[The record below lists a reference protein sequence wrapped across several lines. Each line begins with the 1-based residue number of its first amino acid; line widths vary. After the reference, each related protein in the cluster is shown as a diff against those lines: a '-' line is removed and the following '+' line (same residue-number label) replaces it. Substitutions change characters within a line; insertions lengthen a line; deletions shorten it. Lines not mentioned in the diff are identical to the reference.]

1 MFCFVYYEYFFL
13 LYKRFSNKKKDCF
26 YYIVIELLKKKRT
39 NQLRL
44 IKGIEI
50 RETFLD
56 KIILKEKNHFD
67 VMNNI
72 LLMQN
77 MYAVKTCLAIFQIYL
92 YGIHFSIS
100 LFFKINFFFIFK
112 KRYFRIAIISIVN
125 DHIQGRRL
133 LIKKRLFILDNIFTR
148 N

>member
-39 NQLRL
+39 NQIRL

-50 RETFLD
+50 IETFLD
-56 KIILKEKNHFD
+56 KIILKEKNHLD

-77 MYAVKTCLAIFQIYL
+77 M
-92 YGIHFSIS
+92 
-100 LFFKINFFFIFK
+100 
-112 KRYFRIAIISIVN
+112 
-125 DHIQGRRL
+125 
-133 LIKKRLFILDNIFTR
+133 
-148 N
+148 